1 MNSLVRFIEMNGGTE
16 YTFVYPKNILKNKYT
31 ASNTTCAWHNNEL
44 IVNSRLVEYV
54 KFFQSNEIRVCEN
67 INNRQSSFHT
77 INGFDSRNVISRY
90 ANGKLYKTNELIF
103 PKCTCCDC
111 YYRGL
116 EDGRLVSWNGKLYIY
131 GTRWDKVR
139 DKGCICIYELDENR
153 GPINEIIIRPQ
164 GTGNCEKN
172 WGAVEDKPFTFIYS
186 NNPLDVI
193 QVNKKGECQL
203 IKHNEKNETID
214 KWIKGSTQVVRYD
227 ENTYISMVHTNDWRE
242 VDGISYSDYLT
253 AFVFYDNDFNIIKM
267 SDWFVFKSPMCE
279 FTCGLAIHDNDVY
292 ITYSQLDCTSHL
304 VVTNKETIEKF
315 IDNSNRLNIIDSFI
329 DYYQLAKQNENNGQY
344 VAQFGLYN
352 YAALLADDNGIFNE
366 MKEECL
372 IKMFCGIVKFGDT
385 YRDKSLLNEIK
396 NTLIKFSEKYPNSCE
411 FYYLIGFISKLM
423 QDFNEVAKWKQ
434 LGDEHKTNM
443 NSYFFNYF
451 NPNYL

>member
-16 YTFVYPKNILKNKYT
+16 YTFVYPKQILKGKYT
-31 ASNTTCAWHNNEL
+31 ASNTSCVWHNNEL
-44 IVNSRLVEYV
+44 IVNSRLVEYI
-54 KFFQSNEIRVCEN
+54 KLFQSKDIKILHNGN
-67 INNRQSSFHT
+67 YAQTYFLSN
-77 INGFDSRNVISRY
+77 NGFESRNVMSKY
-90 ANGKLYKTNELIF
+90 YNGSLYNTNEIKF
-103 PKCTCCDC
+103 PKSTYGNC

-116 EDGRLVSWNGKLYIY
+116 EDGRLVSWNNKLYIY
-131 GTRWDKVR
+131 GTRWDRVR
-139 DKGCICIYELDENR
+139 DKGCICIYELDEDK
-153 GPINEIIIRPQ
+153 GPINEIIVHPQ

-186 NNPLDVI
+186 NNPVDAI
-193 QVNKKGECQL
+193 QVNENGECQL
-203 IKHNEKNETID
+203 IKHHEKNEKID

-242 VDGISYSDYLT
+242 TDGISHSDYLT

-315 IDNSNRLNIIDSFI
+315 INNPNGLNIIDGFI
-329 DYYQLAKQNENNGQY
+329 DYYQLAKQNEDNGQHI
-344 VAQFGLYN
+344 AQFALYN
-352 YAALLADDNGIFNE
+352 YAAILAGGNNIFSG
-366 MKEECL
+366 MKLECI
-372 IKMFCGIVKFGDT
+372 IKMFCGIVKSADS
-385 YRDKSLLNEIK
+385 YRKKSCYDEIK
-396 NTLIKFSEKYPNSCE
+396 NALIGFSEQYPNCCE
-411 FYYLIGFISKLM
+411 LYYLIAFISKLM
-423 QDFNEVAKWKQ
+423 QNFDEVNKWKQ
-434 LGDEHKTNM
+434 LGDEYKNNIH
-443 NSYFFNYF
+443 SYFFKYF

>member
-16 YTFVYPKNILKNKYT
+16 YTFVYSKNILKNRYT
-31 ASNTTCAWHNNEL
+31 ASNTTCVWHNGEL
-44 IVNSRLVEYV
+44 LVNSRLVEYI
-54 KFFQSNEIRVCEN
+54 KLFQSKEIRINEI
-67 INNRQSSFHT
+67 NNSQTYFFT
-77 INGFDSRNVISRY
+77 TNGFESRNIISKYSDGRL
-90 ANGKLYKTNELIF
+90 NKTSEINF
-103 PKCTCCDC
+103 PKGLYC

-116 EDGRLVSWNGKLYIY
+116 EDGRLVSWNGKLYMY
-131 GTRWDKVR
+131 GTRWDRVA

-153 GPINEIIIRPQ
+153 GPINEIIIHPQ

-242 VDGISYSDYLT
+242 VDGIGYSDYLT

-315 IDNSNRLNIIDSFI
+315 INNSNRLNNLDSFI

-344 VAQFGLYN
+344 VAQFALYN
-352 YAALLADDNGIFNE
+352 YAALLADDNGMFNE

-372 IKMFCGIVKFGDT
+372 IKMFCGIVKIGDT
-385 YRDKSLLNEIK
+385 YRDKSLLNGIK

>member
-16 YTFVYPKNILKNKYT
+16 YTFVYSKNILKNKYT
-31 ASNTTCAWHNNEL
+31 ASNTTCVWHNNEL

-54 KFFQSNEIRVCEN
+54 KLFQSKEIKTISYEN
-67 INNRQSSFHT
+67 HSQTYFLT
-77 INGFDSRNVISRY
+77 VNGFESRNVISKY
-90 ANGKLYKTNELIF
+90 YNGKLHKTTEVKF
-103 PKCTCCDC
+103 PDGTYLDC

-116 EDGRLVSWNGKLYIY
+116 EDGRLVSWNNKLYIY
-131 GTRWDKVR
+131 GTRWDRIR
-139 DKGCICIYELDENR
+139 DKGCICIYELDEKK
-153 GPINEIIIRPQ
+153 GPINEIIIPPQ
-164 GTGNCEKN
+164 GSGNCEKN
-172 WGAVEDKPFTFIYS
+172 WAAVEDRPFTFIYT
-186 NNPLDVI
+186 NNPVDVI
-193 QVNKKGECQL
+193 QVNENGECRL
-203 IKHNEKNETID
+203 LKHHEKNETID

-227 ENTYISMVHTNDWRE
+227 ENTYISMVHTNNYRE
-242 VDGISYSDYLT
+242 VDGITYSDYLT

-279 FTCGLAIHDNDVY
+279 FTCGLAIHNNDVY

-315 IDNSNRLNIIDSFI
+315 INNPNELNIIDGFI
-329 DYYQLAKQNENNGQY
+329 DYYQLAKQNEDNGQY
-344 VAQFGLYN
+344 VAQFALYN
-352 YAALLADDNGIFNE
+352 YAALLADDNNIFNE

-372 IKMFCGIVKFGDT
+372 IKMFCGIVKFADT
-385 YRDKSLLNEIK
+385 YRKKSYYSEIK
-396 NTLIKFSEKYPNSCE
+396 NAIIKLSEKYPNSCE

-434 LGDEHKTNM
+434 LGDEHKVNIH
-443 NSYFFNYF
+443 NYFFNYF